1 MADMSKLNVLP
12 LVIVLI
18 VGSAA
23 IIPATAAPRNG
34 QDAHAQAIKQR
45 TGRASAQANCM
56 RIADEMMYG
65 AKIIQRKNFLRDCM
79 MERGFR

>member
-1 MADMSKLNVLP
+1 MKNVLA
-12 LVIVLI
+12 LAIVLI

-23 IIPATAAPRNG
+23 ITPTTAAPRNG
-34 QDAHAQAIKQR
+34 EDAYAQAFKQR
-45 TGRASAQANCM
+45 TDRARAQASCM